1 MEFESEMLKFT
12 KQSLDFQSNMLENID
27 NLDKKT
33 ISAMIFMKEQELSIL
48 KKKLNQI
55 EHYNRNELNKINEE
69 RKRTAQEIKNQTR
82 ENQIKSEMEMI
93 GSIPECEMEDSN
105 ILPNIISARIKTVL
119 PNGEIE
125 YDDDIFENKVTH
137 ISQTDLSIDDVKFG
151 DILDFTGYR
160 HYSWLYVGKNGSLET
175 CNYDTGYSDVIEAG
189 STVPANITRYLKDP
203 WKKYSSIECIQ
214 SYELTYDS
222 KIVKSYKNVPKDCL
236 YNYLNDPYESG
247 EWELCAT
254 NKYGE
259 EQIIKR
265 VNN

>member
-1 MEFESEMLKFT
+1 MEFQSEIIDD
-12 KQSLDFQSNMLENID
+12 LDEKTLTNMIN
-27 NLDKKT
+27 
-33 ISAMIFMKEQELSIL
+33 MKEKELNVL
-48 KKKLNQI
+48 KKRLKKIAADNAKRNLEKYENDRKI
-55 EHYNRNELNKINEE
+55 KELKDRNEREGKI
-69 RKRTAQEIKNQTR
+69 KL
-82 ENQIKSEMEMI
+82 EMEMI

-105 ILPNIISARIKTVL
+105 ILPNIIPARVKTVL

-125 YDDDIFENKVTH
+125 YDDDIFQNTVTH

-175 CNYDTGYSDVIEAG
+175 CNYDTGYSDNIEAG

-203 WKKYSSIECIQ
+203 WEKYFRIECIQ
-214 SYELTYDS
+214 SYEITYDS
-222 KIVKSYKNVPKDCL
+222 KIVQSYKNVPKDCL
-236 YNYLNDPYESG
+236 YNYLYDPYESS

-265 VNN
+265 VIKNYTK

>member
-1 MEFESEMLKFT
+1 
-12 KQSLDFQSNMLENID
+12 
-27 NLDKKT
+27 
-33 ISAMIFMKEQELSIL
+33 
-48 KKKLNQI
+48 
-55 EHYNRNELNKINEE
+55 
-69 RKRTAQEIKNQTR
+69 
-82 ENQIKSEMEMI
+82 MI
-93 GSIPECEMEDSN
+93 GSIPECEIEDSN
-105 ILPNIISARIKTVL
+105 ILPNIIPARIKNVL

>member
-1 MEFESEMLKFT
+1 MEFQSEIIDD
-12 KQSLDFQSNMLENID
+12 LDEKTLSNMIN
-27 NLDKKT
+27 
-33 ISAMIFMKEQELSIL
+33 MKEEELNVL
-48 KKKLNQI
+48 KKRLKKIAADNAKRNLEKYEKERKI
-55 EHYNRNELNKINEE
+55 KELKDRNEREGKI
-69 RKRTAQEIKNQTR
+69 KL
-82 ENQIKSEMEMI
+82 EMEMI

-105 ILPNIISARIKTVL
+105 ILPNIIPARIKTVL

-125 YDDDIFENKVTH
+125 YDDDIFQNKVTH

-160 HYSWLYVGKNGSLET
+160 HYSWLYLGKNGSLET

-222 KIVKSYKNVPKDCL
+222 KIVKSYKNVPKDCF
-236 YNYLNDPYESG
+236 YNYLNDPYESS

-259 EQIIKR
+259 EQIINKMGMS
-265 VNN
+265 NL

>member
-33 ISAMIFMKEQELSIL
+33 ISAMIFMKEEELNVL
-48 KKKLNQI
+48 KKRLKKI
-55 EHYNRNELNKINEE
+55 EVDNAKRNLEKYENE
-69 RKRTAQEIKNQTR
+69 RKIQQLKDKNEREAKIKL
-82 ENQIKSEMEMI
+82 EMEMI

-151 DILDFTGYR
+151 DILEFTGYR
-160 HYSWLYVGKNGSLET
+160 HYSLLYVGKNGSLET

-214 SYELTYDS
+214 SYEITYDS
-222 KIVKSYKNVPKDCL
+222 K
-236 YNYLNDPYESG
+236 
-247 EWELCAT
+247 
-254 NKYGE
+254 
-259 EQIIKR
+259 
-265 VNN
+265 